1 MGGDGYDDQ
10 GTDVVRCRTGT
21 GVVKYWGTMTQ
32 LIISCQQSLTS
43 LLLVMTVAGDS
54 SGQSLCDIET
64 KASSANIA
72 TMGKYDPWISSEEY
86 NVVIGWVSGY
96 LTLGWLGLFACLFY
110 IWYLFKKEAD
120 LRDELKKVKASE
132 KRLAAL
138 SDRLLKAEH
147 SDAKS
152 MLTQCNISVNKFI
165 TTIGVKQE
173 HMNRL
178 TFDVVI
184 PLTMH
189 SNSLQ
194 EKRRDMVKEISEREN
209 Q

>member
-10 GTDVVRCRTGT
+10 GTDVVKCRTGT

-96 LTLGWLGLFACLFY
+96 LTLGWL
-110 IWYLFKKEAD
+110 
-120 LRDELKKVKASE
+120 ASGMSGICTS
-132 KRLAAL
+132 RTL
-138 SDRLLKAEH
+138 
-147 SDAKS
+147 
-152 MLTQCNISVNKFI
+152 NSV
-165 TTIGVKQE
+165 Q
-173 HMNRL
+173 
-178 TFDVVI
+178 
-184 PLTMH
+184 
-189 SNSLQ
+189 S
-194 EKRRDMVKEISEREN
+194 
-209 Q
+209 